1 MQKDELNGID
11 QKIHEIES
19 TNTGQETV
27 GTFYIQTSTHS
38 RVKPWVE
45 KIPWGF
51 MIASEWF
58 GCPTFMSN

>member
-27 GTFYIQTSTHS
+27 GTFYI
-38 RVKPWVE
+38 
-45 KIPWGF
+45 
-51 MIASEWF
+51 
-58 GCPTFMSN
+58 